1 MQRFPIKYK
10 LTEFS
15 SKLKDYSLKLD
26 PYLTQLQKLTQ
37 NGLKDLNVRLE
48 TIKLSEKSIEQNSF
62 RMDLA
67 NDFLDMTPEVQAT
80 KTITK

>member
-1 MQRFPIKYK
+1 MQKFPIKYK

-37 NGLKDLNVRLE
+37 NGLKDLNIKLE
-48 TIKLSEKSIEQNSF
+48 TIKLSEENI
-62 RMDLA
+62 D
-67 NDFLDMTPEVQAT
+67 
-80 KTITK
+80 ITFFGIKHGNIFWLWLVTC

>member
-1 MQRFPIKYK
+1 MFICKRI
-10 LTEFS
+10 
-15 SKLKDYSLKLD
+15 KLD

-37 NGLKDLNVRLE
+37 NGLKDLNIRLE
-48 TIKLSEKSIEQNSF
+48 TIKLSEKSIEQNF
-62 RMDLA
+62 FDMDLA

>member
-1 MQRFPIKYK
+1 MQKFPIKYK

-37 NGLKDLNVRLE
+37 NGLKDLNIKLE
-48 TIKLSEKSIEQNSF
+48 TIKLSEKKH
-62 RMDLA
+62 RTK
-67 NDFLDMTPEVQAT
+67 FL
-80 KTITK
+80 

>member
-1 MQRFPIKYK
+1 MKLERFLTPYTKINSKWIK
-10 LTEFS
+10 
-15 SKLKDYSLKLD
+15 D
-26 PYLTQLQKLTQ
+26 Q
-37 NGLKDLNVRLE
+37 NVRLE

-62 RMDLA
+62 HMDLA